1 LFVEPTHIYTGRPFT
16 IEAVL
21 ANEDVVRPG
30 EYPARFELWGPN
42 GIAWHRETNVVIPAI
57 KKGEDG
63 PLAVPVL
70 KEEITLQG
78 PEGAYELV
86 PYVERGIASPET
98 SWKFYLTDPASFPKV
113 DAQVATWGIPD
124 TVEAWLRAHG
134 VVSSPLQKV
143 AAEKRELIL
152 VGDVSVTASPADWQR
167 LAVRIATGS
176 TVIFFSPQA
185 FKREKEGAAW
195 LPLAKKGRVYEFN
208 DWLYHKECVAKS
220 HPVFEGLQGTGLLDW
235 YFYGPVLPHYVF
247 DGQDTPAEVIAAAF
261 AAGYSTP
268 GGYAS
273 GVLLG
278 SYKFGAGQFFVNS
291 FSILENVDK
300 HPTAD
305 RLMLNLIQHAVKSTV
320 DAPVPPPPNF
330 QSLLKE
336 IGFAS

>member
-1 LFVEPTHIYTGRPFT
+1 
-16 IEAVL
+16 
-21 ANEDVVRPG
+21 
-30 EYPARFELWGPN
+30 
-42 GIAWHRETNVVIPAI
+42 
-57 KKGEDG
+57 
-63 PLAVPVL
+63 
-70 KEEITLQG
+70 
-78 PEGAYELV
+78 
-86 PYVERGIASPET
+86 
-98 SWKFYLTDPASFPKV
+98 
-113 DAQVATWGIPD
+113 
-124 TVEAWLRAHG
+124 
-134 VVSSPLQKV
+134 
-143 AAEKRELIL
+143 
-152 VGDVSVTASPADWQR
+152 
-167 LAVRIATGS
+167 
-176 TVIFFSPQA
+176 
-185 FKREKEGAAW
+185 
-195 LPLAKKGRVYEFN
+195 
-208 DWLYHKECVAKS
+208 VAKS